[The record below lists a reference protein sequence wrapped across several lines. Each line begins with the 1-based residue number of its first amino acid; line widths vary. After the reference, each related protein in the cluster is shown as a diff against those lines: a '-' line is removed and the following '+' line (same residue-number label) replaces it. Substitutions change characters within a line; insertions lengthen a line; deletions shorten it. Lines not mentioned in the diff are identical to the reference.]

1 MTLPFVPNGTK
12 KDGDLRTLFYWSR
25 DRLFAGFVLDVANLS
40 QKFVVELLVD
50 GRPLKSVHATDY
62 LAALAAGAIGD
73 GCYGFCFSLDA
84 QLLGNAEIVEARIA
98 NCGIG
103 VGEPVVMNALSIGGP
118 DLALSSGL
126 QWLGGVRFS
135 GWVREGYE
143 GVIDIQV
150 DGERV
155 TQVRA
160 SGWCH
165 VGEAEATRAARA
177 FHVHLPSRFADG
189 AVHRLAAID
198 AAGDCLGGGPQ
209 PFVAL
214 TDDLSGARRDS
225 FSTESEDLRAAIF
238 RQLVPMAIPFAAYES
253 WRIRLPK
260 AAAID
265 DPLKAAVIAVGQGEI
280 DDTLAS
286 LNAQTH
292 SAWVAASM
300 PDTGSY
306 AGIDCVEARRFLA
319 EEAAESE
326 FVVFVLS
333 GAILA
338 PDAIMRMADALKRH
352 PDIVAVYGDVEIA
365 AGDGSLWPL
374 ALPAFD
380 YERMLEQGY
389 CCHVFALRRSTAGR
403 VLEKGGANLYR
414 LFNTLLDE
422 AMEAA
427 EQIAHLPGAVAVLPQ
442 LDLGAAGEALAAAT
456 RAHLEHQHVE
466 AQVDAGRS
474 PILPAARV
482 SRSRS
487 TGAVTIVI
495 PTRNKRVLLEAC
507 LGSLQPALEKRD
519 CEIIV
524 VDNGSSDRD
533 ALDYLESIDGEVAK
547 VMRIEGDFNF
557 ARLNNIAAAAAEG
570 EFLCLL
576 NNDVQA
582 LDGDWLDEM
591 LGRMLGPGVGAVG
604 ARLLWPSGI
613 VQHGG
618 VVLGANF
625 AATHAF
631 NDRMDGDAGYGDLL
645 RVAHECSAVTAA
657 CLLTRR
663 RDYLDLGGMDE
674 YRFPVNFNDVDYCLK
689 LRAAGK
695 RVVFTP
701 HAKLLHLESASRG
714 SDKRPDRKARLER
727 ELRNLRAKWADVLM
741 NDPFYSPILSLDS
754 IPFSALAWPL
764 RSMEC
769 RRSERPTPVHVPPG
783 F

>member
-1 MTLPFVPNGTK
+1 MTLPFVPIGTK
-12 KDGDLRTLFYWSR
+12 KDGDLRTLFYWSH
-25 DRLFAGFVLDVANLS
+25 DRMFTGFALDVANLS

-62 LAALAAGAIGD
+62 LAALATGGIGD
-73 GCYGFCFSLDA
+73 GCYGFCFSLDT
-84 QLLGNAEIVEARIA
+84 QLLGTAEIVEARIA
-98 NCGIG
+98 NSGIG
-103 VGEPVVMNALSIGGP
+103 IGEPVVLNALSIGGP
-118 DLALSSGL
+118 DLTLSGGL

-135 GWVREGYE
+135 GWVREGYG

-165 VGEAEATRAARA
+165 VGEAEAARAARA
-177 FHVHLPSRFADG
+177 FDVHLPSRFADG
-189 AVHRLAAID
+189 AVHRLAAIYAD
-198 AAGDCLGGGPQ
+198 GNCLGGGPQ
-209 PFVAL
+209 PFVAVPE
-214 TDDLSGARRDS
+214 DLSGASRGS
-225 FSTESEDLRAAIF
+225 SSTEVEDLRAAIF
-238 RQLVPMAIPFAAYES
+238 RQLVPMSIPFAAYES
-253 WRIRLPK
+253 WRARLPK
-260 AAAID
+260 AVAID
-265 DPLKAAVIAVGQGEI
+265 NPLKAAVVAVGQGEI

-286 LNAQTH
+286 LDAQMH
-292 SAWVAASM
+292 SAWVATSM

-306 AGIDCVEARRFLA
+306 AGLDCVEACRFLA

-326 FVVFVLS
+326 FVVFVIS

-338 PDAIMRMADALKRH
+338 PDAIMRMADVLERH
-352 PDIVAVYGDVEIA
+352 PDIVAAYGDVEIA
-365 AGDGSLWPL
+365 TGDSSIWPL
-374 ALPAFD
+374 ALPTFD

-389 CCHVFALRRSTAGR
+389 CCHVFALRRSAAER
-403 VLEKGGANLYR
+403 LLKKGATNLYR
-414 LFNTLLDE
+414 LFNSLLDE
-422 AMEAA
+422 GMEAA
-427 EQIAHLPGAVAVLPQ
+427 EQIAHLPGAMAVLPQ
-442 LDLGAAGEALAAAT
+442 LDLVSASEALATAT
-456 RAHLEHQHVE
+456 RAHLEHQRVE
-466 AQVDAGRS
+466 AQVDAGTS
-474 PILPAARV
+474 AILPIARV
-482 SRSRS
+482 SRSRDA
-487 TGAVTIVI
+487 GAVTIVI
-495 PTRNKRVLLEAC
+495 PTRNKRALLEAC
-507 LGSLQPALEKRD
+507 LGSLRPALGKRD

-533 ALDYLESIDGEVAK
+533 ALDYLESIDGKVAK
-547 VMRIEGDFNF
+547 VMRIDGDFNF

-591 LGRMLGPGVGAVG
+591 LGRMSGPRVGAVG

-631 NDRMDGDAGYGDLL
+631 NDRMDDDAGYGELL

-674 YRFPVNFNDVDYCLK
+674 FRFPVNFNDVDYCLK
-689 LRAAGK
+689 LRAAGR

-701 HAKLLHLESASRG
+701 HAKLHHLESASRG
-714 SDKRPDRKARLER
+714 SDRRPDRKARLDR

-769 RRSERPTPVHVPPG
+769 RRLERPTPVHVPPG